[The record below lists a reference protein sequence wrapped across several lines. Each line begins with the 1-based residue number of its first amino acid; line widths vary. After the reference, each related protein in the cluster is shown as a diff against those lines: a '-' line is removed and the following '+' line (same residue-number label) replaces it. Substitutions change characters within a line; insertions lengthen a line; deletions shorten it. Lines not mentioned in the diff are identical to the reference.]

1 MKPVGLTGSGKPG
14 RLHQEADF
22 TAPWTAL
29 AAPTA
34 GSWRGVGG
42 SELFALCWEQK
53 NLLAL
58 GHALHSFIRTNVVR
72 SRPFSRASCRCGV
85 MPRDRVECHGSNT
98 NRARD
103 FYREAKRAHVST

>member
-1 MKPVGLTGSGKPG
+1 MELKPVQVVGLTGSGKPA

-58 GHALHSFIRTNVVR
+58 GHALHSFIRTNVVKQAIQQGIMQVR
-72 SRPFSRASCRCGV
+72 RHATRSCR
-85 MPRDRVECHGSNT
+85 
-98 NRARD
+98 
-103 FYREAKRAHVST
+103 VSPE